1 MMSPMPSPQEL
12 LNIFGR
18 SSTELEG
25 TWLGLEILCDEAQ
38 QFMTDVGKTEATNAE
53 AKAKLAR
60 QMEILEES
68 YHVLDA
74 WTELVHAW
82 FVLTTHGPQ
91 SVFFD
96 GTPAAMLAGAP
107 DIVRKRWHE
116 NT

>member
-1 MMSPMPSPQEL
+1 MSRMPSPQDL
-12 LNIFGR
+12 LTMFGR
-18 SSTELEG
+18 SSAELEG
-25 TWLGLEILCDEAQ
+25 TWLGLEALCESAQ
-38 QFMTDVGKTEATNAE
+38 QFMADVEKTEATNAE

-60 QMEILEES
+60 EMEILEES

-96 GTPAAMLAGAP
+96 GTPAAMLTGAP
-107 DIVRKRWHE
+107 DIVRKRWRQGA
-116 NT
+116 